1 MYDGCMKKSMRVAVL
16 FVLLLVAS
24 SAYSLIWEVDYTY
37 YSDGTFTTW
46 VGEQD
51 FLCDGSEADYGSTS
65 DWRVRN
71 RTYCEDGQPAGHA
84 CQEFVN
90 GSWNFVTCPPGV

>member
-1 MYDGCMKKSMRVAVL
+1 
-16 FVLLLVAS
+16 
-24 SAYSLIWEVDYTY
+24 
-37 YSDGTFTTW
+37 

-51 FLCDGSEADYGSTS
+51 FLCDSSEADYGSTS
-65 DWRVRN
+65 NFRVRN

-84 CQEFVN
+84 CQEFVG